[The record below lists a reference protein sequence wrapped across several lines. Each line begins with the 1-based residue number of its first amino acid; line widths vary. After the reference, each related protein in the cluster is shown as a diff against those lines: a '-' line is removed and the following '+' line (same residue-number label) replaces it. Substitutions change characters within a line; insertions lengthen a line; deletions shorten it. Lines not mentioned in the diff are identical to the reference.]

1 VPQSISLAE
10 TLTLARDLAQL
21 GDLANAAGICAKVLQ
36 ATPGQ
41 PQALHLL
48 GMVALRKGR
57 RGEAVELLRRA
68 VRSDPGFA
76 QACNDLG
83 NLLAQ
88 EGILGEAADRFRQA
102 IAAAPE
108 FAEAH
113 NNLGNLLQMA
123 GSLEEAV
130 TCYRTAVSLR
140 PGYAEAFR
148 NMGSALRRLGRPEEA
163 VTALRAALAIDPGF
177 AAALSQLA
185 HQLKEICDW
194 SQLGEI
200 TAKLIEIVE
209 KGSAVVNPFIFLSL
223 DTTPRQQFLCAKLW
237 ATQQPG
243 AARGWT
249 AAPRVHDRITI
260 GYLSADFQE
269 HATAHLIAEL
279 FRLHDRGRY
288 RVIGYSYGRD
298 DGSAARLRL
307 RESFDKFVDL
317 SGCSHSES
325 AARIEADGVDILV
338 DLKGYTTDARPEIL
352 MRRPAPIQV
361 NYLGYPGTMG
371 SAAVDY
377 VLVDPVV
384 VPVDQQPYFTERLV
398 HLPDSYQVNDRRR
411 PIAARVPGRLECG
424 LPEAAF
430 VFCCFNSAYKIA
442 APMFE
447 IWMRLLTSVPGSV
460 LWLLDQDV
468 AAMANLRREAEARL
482 AGGAARLVFAP
493 SLPNA
498 EHLARFARADLF
510 LDTLPYNAHTL
521 ASDALWGGCPV
532 ITCTGR
538 AFAGRVAGSLL
549 RAAGLPELVT
559 STLTDYEALARELA
573 RDPVRLRGIRGKLA
587 ANRLTTALFDSLRF
601 TRHLESAYET
611 MWRMHQAG
619 QAPRPFAVASSAGG
633 SAGTRDGFPSPT

>member
-1 VPQSISLAE
+1 
-10 TLTLARDLAQL
+10 
-21 GDLANAAGICAKVLQ
+21 
-36 ATPGQ
+36 
-41 PQALHLL
+41 
-48 GMVALRKGR
+48 
-57 RGEAVELLRRA
+57 
-68 VRSDPGFA
+68 
-76 QACNDLG
+76 
-83 NLLAQ
+83 
-88 EGILGEAADRFRQA
+88 
-102 IAAAPE
+102 
-108 FAEAH
+108 
-113 NNLGNLLQMA
+113 
-123 GSLEEAV
+123 
-130 TCYRTAVSLR
+130 
-140 PGYAEAFR
+140 
-148 NMGSALRRLGRPEEA
+148 
-163 VTALRAALAIDPGF
+163 
-177 AAALSQLA
+177 
-185 HQLKEICDW
+185 
-194 SQLGEI
+194 
-200 TAKLIEIVE
+200 
-209 KGSAVVNPFIFLSL
+209 
-223 DTTPRQQFLCAKLW
+223 
-237 ATQQPG
+237 
-243 AARGWT
+243 
-249 AAPRVHDRITI
+249 
-260 GYLSADFQE
+260 
-269 HATAHLIAEL
+269 
-279 FRLHDRGRY
+279 
-288 RVIGYSYGRD
+288 VIGYSYGRD